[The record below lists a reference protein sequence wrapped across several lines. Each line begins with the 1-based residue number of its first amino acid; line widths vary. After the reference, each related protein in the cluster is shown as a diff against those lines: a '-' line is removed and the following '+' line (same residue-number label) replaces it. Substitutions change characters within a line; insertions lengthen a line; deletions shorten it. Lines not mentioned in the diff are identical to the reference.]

1 MPIDANTLMIAGPTL
16 AAALCAYGWARSNA
30 KLQFVEFEV
39 FLRDG
44 RIRNLQEEI
53 TELRMKEARRVEHC
67 RAAAAKGRATQ
78 LARAAEKR
86 AKITAEA
93 NERSARTFNA
103 MAATSLRPRD
113 EVVADVRAKRAAK
126 HQSAVGVATKTAG

>member
-1 MPIDANTLMIAGPTL
+1 MPIDTTTL
-16 AAALCAYGWARSNA
+16 AIAAPSLAAVLCGYGWLRTRM
-30 KLQFVEFEV
+30 KLQYIEFDV
-39 FLRDG
+39 FLRDS
-44 RIRNLQEEI
+44 RISNLQEEI
-53 TELRMKEARRVEHC
+53 HDLRLKEARRIENC
-67 RAAAAKGRATQ
+67 RAAAAKAKATQ

>member
-16 AAALCAYGWARSNA
+16 AAALCAYGWARTRAN
-30 KLQFVEFEV
+30 LDFVEFEV

-67 RAAAAKGRATQ
+67 RAAAAKGKATQ
-78 LARAAEKR
+78 LARLAEKR
-86 AKITAEA
+86 AKAGAEA
-93 NERSARTFNA
+93 SERTVNTF
-103 MAATSLRPRD
+103 AALSGTPLRPRD
-113 EVVADVRAKRAAK
+113 EVVADVRALRAAK
-126 HQSAVGVATKTAG
+126 HESAVGVATSKAG